1 MTFLESY
8 TYDNHICGSKNKW
21 ICRTCK
27 KYFKNSLKLKSHNK
41 NVHEGQEKMHWLC
54 HICDNSNEFPTK
66 NELQFHMKSKHEG
79 MLIPCELC
87 DDQEFL
93 EQYTY
98 QKHINETHKEFTDFK
113 LFVEPK
119 KEEQFEDEDYDDLEE
134 TDSNFD
140 ESFEEPSNNSTQ

>member
-1 MTFLESY
+1 MRLEL
-8 TYDNHICGSKNKW
+8 H
-21 ICRTCK
+21 K
-27 KYFKNSLKLKSHNK
+27 KK
-41 NVHEGQEKMHWLC
+41 VHEGSKQNNKNQPQQQHWLC
-54 HICDNSNEFPTK
+54 HICDNDNEFPTK
-66 NELQFHMKSKHEG
+66 NDLQFHMKSKHEG

-98 QKHINETHKEFTDFK
+98 QTHINETHKEFTDFK

-119 KEEQFEDEDYDDLEE
+119 IKEEEELFEDEDDDEDMDYDD

-140 ESFEEPSNNSTQ
+140 DESMEEESSSNSTQ

>member
-1 MTFLESY
+1 MRLEL
-8 TYDNHICGSKNKW
+8 H
-21 ICRTCK
+21 K
-27 KYFKNSLKLKSHNK
+27 KK
-41 NVHEGQEKMHWLC
+41 VHEGSKQNKNQPQPQHWLC
-54 HICDNSNEFPTK
+54 HICDNDNEFPTK
-66 NELQFHMKSKHEG
+66 NDLQFHMKSKHEG

-98 QKHINETHKEFTDFK
+98 QTHINETHKEFTDFK

-119 KEEQFEDEDYDDLEE
+119 IKEEEELFEDDDEDMDYDD

-140 ESFEEPSNNSTQ
+140 DESMEEESSINSTQ

>member
-1 MTFLESY
+1 MRLEL
-8 TYDNHICGSKNKW
+8 H
-21 ICRTCK
+21 K
-27 KYFKNSLKLKSHNK
+27 KK
-41 NVHEGQEKMHWLC
+41 VHEGSKQNKNQPQPQHWLC
-54 HICDNSNEFPTK
+54 HICDNDNEFPTK
-66 NELQFHMKSKHEG
+66 NDLQFHMKSKHEG

-98 QKHINETHKEFTDFK
+98 QTHINETHKEFTDFK

-119 KEEQFEDEDYDDLEE
+119 LKEEEELFEDDDDEDMDYDD

-140 ESFEEPSNNSTQ
+140 DESMEEEPSSNNTE

>member
-1 MTFLESY
+1 MRLE
-8 TYDNHICGSKNKW
+8 
-21 ICRTCK
+21 
-27 KYFKNSLKLKSHNK
+27 LHNK
-41 NVHEGQEKMHWLC
+41 NVHEGSKQNKNQPQPQHWLC
-54 HICDNSNEFPTK
+54 HICDNDNEFPTK
-66 NELQFHMKSKHEG
+66 NDLQFHMKSKHEG

-98 QKHINETHKEFTDFK
+98 QTHINETHKEFTDFK

-119 KEEQFEDEDYDDLEE
+119 IKEEEELFEDDDEDMDYDD

-140 ESFEEPSNNSTQ
+140 DESMEEESSINSTQ

>member
-1 MTFLESY
+1 MRLEL
-8 TYDNHICGSKNKW
+8 H
-21 ICRTCK
+21 K
-27 KYFKNSLKLKSHNK
+27 KK
-41 NVHEGQEKMHWLC
+41 VHEGSKQNKNQPQPQHWLC
-54 HICDNSNEFPTK
+54 HICDNDNEFPTK
-66 NELQFHMKSKHEG
+66 NDLQFHMKSKHEG

-98 QKHINETHKEFTDFK
+98 QTHINETHKEFTDFK

-119 KEEQFEDEDYDDLEE
+119 IKEEEELFENDEDEDMDYDD

-140 ESFEEPSNNSTQ
+140 DESMEEESSSNSTQ